1 MAITDDLFEAI
12 DTIVTA
18 RLSTLEYDKTISCTV
33 SNISN
38 AAKGIYEVTSQA
50 STFEA
55 FGPPNEYSLNDQV
68 YVVIPENDF
77 DKDKF
82 ITGKVYIKQI
92 PTATIQ
98 SQTIYPFNDIV
109 YNQKDNYVSTNY
121 QDKETLLMINNKI
134 SITEIP
140 IIEFEEPISG
150 YDVLGIKFSV
160 SADIQKEMISGNY
173 GVYITFKGYK
183 KNSLSLSQE
192 EALNKQETFGENKEF
207 SILADKNMLVPDI
220 YNTLGECNQNGAFDI
235 SNYVITQ
242 ISLNLWQDD
251 NFKDASGELILPKA
265 IKFNNFGLYLGYFKN
280 GFTDNKKIVLDTL
293 DGFLYSSIYNNKTL
307 KLKYLSYSSQDGLEE
322 YENFPA
328 VVTKAIWKNDD
339 TTTIENNIFQINFN
353 NNKKEETCQ
362 YILTDDNNKVF
373 KSNILTFKNSVYLED
388 ENIVNY
394 SNNNNARIERNF
406 KKIIA
411 ALKTIDDTINIEL
424 E

>member
-1 MAITDDLFEAI
+1 MGMTDDLFEAI

-18 RLSTLEYDKTISCTV
+18 RLSTLEYDKTISCIV

-55 FGPPNEYSLNDQV
+55 FGQPNEYSLNDQV
-68 YVVIPENDF
+68 YVIIPENDF

-82 ITGKVYIKQI
+82 IAGKVYIKQT
-92 PTATIQ
+92 PTTTIQ
-98 SQTIYPFNDIV
+98 SQTIYPFSDII
-109 YNQKDNYVSTNY
+109 YNQNYNYVSTNY
-121 QDKETLLMINNKI
+121 QNKETLLMINNKI

-140 IIEFEEPISG
+140 IIELEEPISG

-160 SADIQKEMISGNY
+160 SADIQKEMASGNY
-173 GVYITFKGYK
+173 GAYVTFKGYK

-192 EALNKQETFGENKEF
+192 EALGKQEVFGENKEF
-207 SILADKNMLVPDI
+207 SLLADKNMVVPDI
-220 YNTLGECNQNGAFDI
+220 YNTLGECNQSGAFDI
-235 SNYVITQ
+235 TNYVITQ

-251 NFKDASGELILPKA
+251 NFKDSSGELILPKA
-265 IKFNNFGLYLGYFKN
+265 IKFNNFGLYFGYFKN
-280 GFTDNKKIVLDTL
+280 SFTDNKKIVLDTL
-293 DGFLYSSIYNNKTL
+293 DGLLYSSNYNNKTL
-307 KLKYLSYSSQDGLEE
+307 KLKYLSYSSDDKLEE
-322 YENFPA
+322 YENFPV
-328 VVTKAIWKNDD
+328 VVTKTAWKNDD
-339 TTTIENNIFQINFN
+339 TTTIENNVFSINFN
-353 NNKKEETCQ
+353 NNKKAETCQ
-362 YILTDDNNKVF
+362 YIITSDDNKVF

-411 ALKTIDDTINIEL
+411 ALKTIDDTIDIEL